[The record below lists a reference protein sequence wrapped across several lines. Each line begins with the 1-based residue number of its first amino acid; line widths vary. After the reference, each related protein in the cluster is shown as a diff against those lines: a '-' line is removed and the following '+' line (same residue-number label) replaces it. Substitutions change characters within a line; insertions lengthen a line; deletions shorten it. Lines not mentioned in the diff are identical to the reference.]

1 LQYGTGGEGDFF
13 LKLQLVRHATL
24 LLDYAGMRILVDP
37 MLGDAGSMSAIQNS
51 PQPRPNP
58 LVPLPFPVEQVLD
71 GVQLVLVTHTH
82 RDHWDDAAIQ
92 LVPKDLPLLCQ
103 PEDLKKM
110 EAVHFVNASPVD
122 HMKYWS
128 HICVT
133 RTAAQHGTG
142 EIARAMAPSSGYV
155 LSGAGE
161 PTLYITGDTIW
172 YDQVAET
179 IKEHNPQVIVV
190 NSGAAQFLH
199 GDPITMTSGDVVR
212 VCRAAPNAH
221 VIAVHMEAINHC
233 LLTREELAKQAHSA
247 GGRLTIPGD
256 GVPVALQGG

>member
-1 LQYGTGGEGDFF
+1 

-37 MLGDAGSMSAIQNS
+37 MLSEAGAMSPIQNS

-58 LVPLPFPVEQVLD
+58 LVPLLFPVEQILD

-110 EAVHFVNASPVD
+110 EAVHFVNASAVHD
-122 HMKYWS
+122 MKYWN
-128 HICVT
+128 HICIT
-133 RTAAQHGTG
+133 RTPAQHGTG

-155 LSGAGE
+155 LSSAGE
-161 PTLYITGDTIW
+161 PTVYIAGDTIW

-179 IKEHNPQVIVV
+179 IKQHNPQIIVV
-190 NSGAAQFLH
+190 NAGAAQFLH
-199 GDPITMTSGDVVR
+199 GDPITMTGGDVVR
-212 VCRAAPNAH
+212 VCRAAPHAH

-233 LLTREELAKQAHSA
+233 LLTRAELAKQAHAA
-247 GGRLTIPGD
+247 GAKVTIPGD
-256 GVPVALQGG
+256 GAQVELPAT

>member
-1 LQYGTGGEGDFF
+1 M
-13 LKLQLVRHATL
+13 KLQLVRHATL
-24 LLDYAGMRILVDP
+24 LLDYAGMKILVDP
-37 MLGDAGSMSAIQNS
+37 MLSDAGAMAAIQNS

-58 LVPLPFPVEQVLD
+58 LVALPLPVEQVLD

-92 LVPKDLPLLCQ
+92 MVPKDLPLLCQ

-110 EAVHFVNASPVD
+110 EAVHFLNASPVD
-122 HMKYWS
+122 HMKRWS
-128 HICVT
+128 HICIT
-133 RTAAQHGTG
+133 RTPAQHGSG

-155 LSGAGE
+155 LSSEGE

-179 IKEHNPQVIVV
+179 IKEHNPHVIVV
-190 NSGAAQFLH
+190 NAGAAQFLH
-199 GDPITMTSGDVVR
+199 GDPITMTAGDVVR
-212 VCRAAPNAH
+212 VCRAATHAQ

-233 LLTREELAKQAHSA
+233 LLTREELAQQAHEA
-247 GGRLTIPGD
+247 GDRLIIPED
-256 GVPVALQGG
+256 GAQVALPGR

>member
-1 LQYGTGGEGDFF
+1 M
-13 LKLQLVRHATL
+13 KLQLVRHATL
-24 LLDYAGMRILVDP
+24 VLDYAGMKVLVDP
-37 MLGDAGSMSAIQNS
+37 MLSDAGAMSAIQNS

-58 LVPLPFPVEQVLD
+58 LGPLPFPVEQVLD

-110 EAVHFVNASPVD
+110 EAVHFVNASAVHD
-122 HMKYWS
+122 VKYWS
-128 HICVT
+128 HICIT
-133 RTAAQHGTG
+133 RTPAQHGTG

-155 LSGAGE
+155 LTSAGE

-179 IKEHNPQVIVV
+179 IKEHNPQVIIV
-190 NSGAAQFLH
+190 NAGAAQFLH
-199 GDPITMTSGDVVR
+199 GDPITMTAGDVVR
-212 VCRAAPNAH
+212 VCRAAPHAQ
-221 VIAVHMEAINHC
+221 VVAVHMEAINHC
-233 LLTREELAKQAHSA
+233 LLTREKLAHEAESA
-247 GGRLTIPGD
+247 GVSVTIPDD
-256 GVPVALQGG
+256 GEDAVIGTRS